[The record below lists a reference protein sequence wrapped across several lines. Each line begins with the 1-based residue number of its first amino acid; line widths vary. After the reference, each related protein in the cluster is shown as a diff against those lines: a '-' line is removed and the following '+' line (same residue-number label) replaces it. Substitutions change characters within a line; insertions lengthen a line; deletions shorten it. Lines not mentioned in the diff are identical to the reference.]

1 MAPMNRI
8 IFYFL
13 KNRTYILIFI
23 SFFLFSEAAY
33 GNSSP
38 HENLNYWEYLYEHG
52 NTESWQSF
60 TAPGQPLNPNSYT
73 TVTIRTKLPTSIWR
87 EPALYFVTNDQFFE
101 VYLGKEII
109 YQFGVLDNIKP
120 NQATGSPW
128 HMIELPDNYA
138 GKTLEIKMKTNL
150 VKNTG
155 LIRTAIIGSKSDLL
169 LNFILENMTAFILA
183 LLFIFLGLG
192 IFSIFFI
199 QQIGRNAYFSLGF
212 ASICVGCWL
221 LAEGELKQLFIY
233 APRGWLYIAMISF
246 FLIPVGFC
254 LFVKELFALK
264 HKVVLRTLVFVQILI
279 LLTSLFLDIINLYS
293 IVSMLIYEY
302 ILMLIS
308 FIGCTVI
315 VTKRALEG
323 DPDAKIFSIGFTILT
338 LSGLYDILGWY
349 FRIVPWFTFMFMWAM
364 LIFVLLLTYILI
376 RRFREINNRIKTFY
390 VEIEHK
396 NKDLEEQQKRLE
408 EAISYDKMKTEF
420 FSNISHEFRTPLNII
435 LSSIQLLH
443 LYIEDG
449 TFIINI
455 NQTTSRLKIMQQNC
469 YRLIRLLNNLID
481 ITKIDSGYFALTLQ
495 NHNIVEITENITLSV
510 ADYIK
515 SKGISLTFDTDT
527 EEKIMACDP
536 DLIERILLNL
546 LSNAVKFTQPGAD
559 IWVNLYDLEDS
570 VMIEVKDGGIG
581 IEKDKLD
588 GIFERFVQVD
598 KSLSRQ
604 REGSGIG
611 LSLVKSLVEMHG
623 GIVTVDSEIG
633 VGTTFSI
640 NLPAKTVNQDSFF
653 DYISTQ
659 EISHHVEKISV
670 EFSDIYS

>member
-1 MAPMNRI
+1 
-8 IFYFL
+8 
-13 KNRTYILIFI
+13 
-23 SFFLFSEAAY
+23 
-33 GNSSP
+33 
-38 HENLNYWEYLYEHG
+38 
-52 NTESWQSF
+52 
-60 TAPGQPLNPNSYT
+60 
-73 TVTIRTKLPTSIWR
+73 
-87 EPALYFVTNDQFFE
+87 
-101 VYLGKEII
+101 
-109 YQFGVLDNIKP
+109 
-120 NQATGSPW
+120 
-128 HMIELPDNYA
+128 
-138 GKTLEIKMKTNL
+138 
-150 VKNTG
+150 
-155 LIRTAIIGSKSDLL
+155 
-169 LNFILENMTAFILA
+169 
-183 LLFIFLGLG
+183 
-192 IFSIFFI
+192 
-199 QQIGRNAYFSLGF
+199 
-212 ASICVGCWL
+212 
-221 LAEGELKQLFIY
+221 
-233 APRGWLYIAMISF
+233 
-246 FLIPVGFC
+246 
-254 LFVKELFALK
+254 
-264 HKVVLRTLVFVQILI
+264 

-376 RRFREINNRIKTFY
+376 RRFREISNRIKTFY

-570 VMIEVKDGGIG
+570 IMIEVKDGGIG